1 MDLSS
6 VKDLKTVDI
15 KGKPYVEVKERVKAF
30 RKICH
35 DSTGAFNGSIETE
48 VVSFGEYGVLV
59 KAVIKDEHG
68 VVVATG
74 HASEKESKSG
84 VNATSYI
91 ENAETSAVGRALG
104 FLGIGIDT
112 AIASAS
118 EVEKAQEAEINEI
131 KELKIAPLKVDILKK
146 KLREAGI
153 PYDRILKLYK
163 IEAIEEL
170 TELQFR
176 NINDHWKEIE
186 AYED

>member
-1 MDLSS
+1 MDFSKLGE
-6 VKDLKTVDI
+6 LKTVEV

-30 RKICH
+30 RRICPLG
-35 DSTGAFNGSIETE
+35 TIETHVIDE
-48 VVSFGEYGVLV
+48 PKDSVLV
-59 KAVIKDEHG
+59 KAIIKDENG
-68 VVVATG
+68 KILAEG
-74 HASEKESKSG
+74 HSFEEKSKSG
-84 VNATSYI
+84 INATSFV

-118 EVEKAQEAEINEI
+118 EVEKAQEAEIAEI
-131 KELKIAPLKVDILKK
+131 KEMKIAPLKVDILKK

-163 IEAIEEL
+163 VASIEDL